1 MLILLTKSMNKHC
14 KNSQKGFKMKK
25 LIFLFVFSVASLYAD
40 DLIEQVKHFKQQC
53 DSQNDAKAC
62 LAFAESY
69 SRLLNQREGQ
79 VAAKKARPTII
90 AYIKKAAE
98 MCNDPET
105 CIRISEAYFDCDNSE
120 CDVESDK
127 FRIKLLTQTCKKF
140 NNVRACY
147 LAGKAITDSHI
158 SIFEGGLATK
168 IKYQKEY
175 YKIACDVNYGT
186 DFKYGEGKSACSR
199 LAYVYWREGDKKS
212 ALQLYVKDC
221 NAGGESESCGSVAMA
236 LEEEE
241 NKKDILDRDYTKA
254 LKFYKKACDM
264 SNAFCPKYL
273 SKKRQFYGE

>member
-1 MLILLTKSMNKHC
+1 
-14 KNSQKGFKMKK
+14 
-25 LIFLFVFSVASLYAD
+25 
-40 DLIEQVKHFKQQC
+40 
-53 DSQNDAKAC
+53 
-62 LAFAESY
+62 
-69 SRLLNQREGQ
+69 
-79 VAAKKARPTII
+79 
-90 AYIKKAAE
+90 

-105 CIRISEAYFDCDNSE
+105 CISISGAYGYINEVVAYEGDE
-120 CDVESDK
+120 

-140 NNVRACY
+140 NHVRACF
-147 LAGKAITDSHI
+147 LAGVAITDSPI
-158 SIFEGGLATK
+158 SLFEGGLATK

-175 YKIACDVNYGT
+175 YKIACDMNYNDFEYIGGT
-186 DFKYGEGKSACSR
+186 ACSR
-199 LAYVYWREGDKKS
+199 LAYVYWSEGDKKS

-221 NAGGESESCGSVAMA
+221 NAGGERESCRSVAMA

>member
-25 LIFLFVFSVASLYAD
+25 LIFLVVFSVASLYAD
-40 DLIEQVKHFKQQC
+40 EIAQVKHFKQQC

-62 LAFAESY
+62 LAFARSY
-69 SRLLNQREGQ
+69 YHLLNSREGQ
-79 VAAKKARPTII
+79 VAVKKALPTII

-105 CIRISEAYFDCDNSE
+105 CISISGAYGYINEVVAYEGDE
-120 CDVESDK
+120 

-140 NNVRACY
+140 NHVRACF
-147 LAGKAITDSHI
+147 LAGVAITDSPI
-158 SIFEGGLATK
+158 SLFEGGLATK

-175 YKIACDVNYGT
+175 YKIACDMNYNDFEYIGGT
-186 DFKYGEGKSACSR
+186 ACSR
-199 LAYVYWREGDKKS
+199 LAYVYWSEGDKKS

-221 NAGGESESCGSVAMA
+221 NAGGERESCRSVAMA

>member
-1 MLILLTKSMNKHC
+1 MNKHC

-25 LIFLFVFSVASLYAD
+25 LIFLVVFSVASLYAD
-40 DLIEQVKHFKQQC
+40 EIAQVKHFKQQC

-62 LAFAESY
+62 LAFARSY
-69 SRLLNQREGQ
+69 YHLLNSREGQ
-79 VAAKKARPTII
+79 VAVKKALPTII

-105 CIRISEAYFDCDNSE
+105 CISISGAYGYINEVVAYEGDE
-120 CDVESDK
+120 

-140 NNVRACY
+140 NHVRACF
-147 LAGKAITDSHI
+147 LAGVAITDSPI
-158 SIFEGGLATK
+158 SLFEGGLATK

-175 YKIACDVNYGT
+175 YKIACDMNYNDFEYIGGT
-186 DFKYGEGKSACSR
+186 ACSR
-199 LAYVYWREGDKKS
+199 LAYVYWSEGDKKS

-221 NAGGESESCGSVAMA
+221 NAGGERESCRSVAMA